1 MRRIYAV
8 GEDEVTKAII
18 RKVLSV
24 FAPDLELFEE
34 LPARGSQV
42 KNLINNFN
50 KLAASD
56 PVILLTD
63 LDEVD
68 CAPMA
73 KYRLLNGQEQQ
84 EDFIINIAVD
94 EAEAWLVADSANF
107 ADYFGIDLQD
117 MPGFV
122 MQRQGGN
129 KECMEISLPIKTS
142 YYLTHT
148 LILKSG
154 KRELRE
160 QLASHGRR
168 SKGKEYNIAIVPF
181 VERNWDIRNAMA
193 NSDSLRRMIKRV
205 EALNLKY
212 KVSG

>member
-122 MQRQGGN
+122 MQRQGGKQGVHGDFLAN
-129 KECMEISLPIKTS
+129 QDIVLFDP
-142 YYLTHT
+142 YLDSQIRQTRIART
-148 LILKSG
+148 DSVTWQEEQ
-154 KRELRE
+154 RERIQYCDCPFCGA
-160 QLASHGRR
+160 QLGYSQRYG
-168 SKGKEYNIAIVPF
+168 E
-181 VERNWDIRNAMA
+181 
-193 NSDSLRRMIKRV
+193 L
-205 EALNLKY
+205 
-212 KVSG
+212 